1 MSWSGWSPTARPILR
16 LSLIHIYSSSSSKAN
31 KQALSQL
38 KNEVASELGI
48 TLKQGY
54 NGDITS
60 REAGRIGGNIT
71 RRVIEEMESQMSG
84 R

>member
-1 MSWSGWSPTARPILR
+1 MMQN
-16 LSLIHIYSSSSSKAN
+16 SSSRSKAN

>member
-1 MSWSGWSPTARPILR
+1 MN
-16 LSLIHIYSSSSSKAN
+16 SSSSKN
-31 KQALSQL
+31 SRGRKEALSSL

-48 TLKQGY
+48 NLKQGY

-71 RRVIEEMESQMSG
+71 RRVIEQMESEMSG
-84 R
+84 K

>member
-1 MSWSGWSPTARPILR
+1 MMQN
-16 LSLIHIYSSSSSKAN
+16 SSSSSKAN

-60 REAGRIGGNIT
+60 REAGRIGGNST

>member
-1 MSWSGWSPTARPILR
+1 MST
-16 LSLIHIYSSSSSKAN
+16 SSSKSPKTAAQR
-31 KQALSQL
+31 QALEQM
-38 KNEVASELGI
+38 KMEVANEVGVNLN
-48 TLKQGY
+48 QGY

>member
-1 MSWSGWSPTARPILR
+1 MMQN
-16 LSLIHIYSSSSSKAN
+16 SSSSSKAN

>member
-1 MSWSGWSPTARPILR
+1 MMQN
-16 LSLIHIYSSSSSKAN
+16 SSSSSKAN

-60 REAGRIGGNIT
+60 REAGRIGG
-71 RRVIEEMESQMSG
+71 QHHPSG
-84 R
+84 YRGNGKPDERPVRQL

>member
-1 MSWSGWSPTARPILR
+1 MMQN
-16 LSLIHIYSSSSSKAN
+16 SSSSSKAN

-38 KNEVASELGI
+38 KNEVASEMGI